1 MLEVVN
7 GRSTGKV
14 WFGLRVDFKRVEKC
28 SLPLFGRV
36 DCCLFSS
43 LLLFGHLLTFFCDLL
58 LFPSF
63 LVILWPFKNRV
74 PTITLLKAFLLRSV
88 LQVHLHFFVFSCLID
103 FSFYCVLTA
112 SSSYLIESCLIQ
124 MWLRRS
130 NSAHWEEDITR
141 WFIVTLDR
149 NPQGQS
155 RLSLSNSIGGCEKE
169 KTDDGAQRMHF

>member
-7 GRSTGKV
+7 DRSTGKV

-43 LLLFGHLLTFFCDLL
+43 LLLFGHLLTFLCDLL

-88 LQVHLHFFVFSCLID
+88 LQVHLHFFRLLLPHRLLLLLCLNRVFFLLDWIMSDSNVAKEKQQRL
-103 FSFYCVLTA
+103 
-112 SSSYLIESCLIQ
+112 
-124 MWLRRS
+124 LRRRHHS
-130 NSAHWEEDITR
+130 MIYRHARPESTR
-141 WFIVTLDR
+141 AV
-149 NPQGQS
+149 
-155 RLSLSNSIGGCEKE
+155 K
-169 KTDDGAQRMHF
+169 A